1 MKPHPSVVKAPVL
14 LLMVWLVGCSG
25 PKPVLYP
32 NDHYQLVGQDTAK
45 EDIEECRTMAKELDT
60 SPGAGKGGTVAR
72 QTAVGAGVG
81 AASGAVG
88 GAIVGAAGSG
98 SAIGAASGAVAGL
111 LSGLFSL
118 FSGSGGP
125 DPTYANI
132 VNRCLAERGYEVAG
146 WK

>member
-1 MKPHPSVVKAPVL
+1 MVQVSVLPLV
-14 LLMVWLVGCSG
+14 VWLVGCSG

-32 NDHYQLVGQDTAK
+32 NDHYKSVGQDTAK
-45 EDIEECRTMAKELDT
+45 QDIEECRTMAKELGT
-60 SPGAGKGGTVAR
+60 APGAGKGGAVAR

-88 GAIVGAAGSG
+88 GAIVGSAGTGAAV
-98 SAIGAASGAVAGL
+98 GAASGAAAGV
-111 LSGLFSL
+111 LFGL